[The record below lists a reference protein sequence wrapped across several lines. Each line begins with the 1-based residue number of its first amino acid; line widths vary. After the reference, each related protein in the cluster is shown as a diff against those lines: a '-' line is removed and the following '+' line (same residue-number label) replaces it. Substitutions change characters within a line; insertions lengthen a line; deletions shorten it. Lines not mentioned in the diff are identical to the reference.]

1 MKKVLIRIV
10 NNMLNEICKKFCIG
24 VESKNFFFSNL
35 IKNNVVYCI
44 TVCKKKYI
52 QKYIQRKSKD
62 HRDSCGG
69 LNKKSS
75 NTFNIQAF
83 LAAPSGLEP
92 EVF

>member
-1 MKKVLIRIV
+1 MRDAKSFLLVRNPRTFSFSISL
-10 NNMLNEICKKFCIG
+10 
-24 VESKNFFFSNL
+24 KNY
-35 IKNNVVYCI
+35 VVYCI
-44 TVCKKKYI
+44 TVWKKKYI
-52 QKYIQRKSKD
+52 QKYIQKKSKD
-62 HRDSCGG
+62 HRDSCGS